1 MRNKKQM
8 QRLREWA
15 LYQLL
20 TPVRFGFEWWMKRQN
35 AVLLYCIMGNGLGD
49 AMAISTIL
57 NAMHEKFGT
66 RGIVFSMHPDLFAH
80 NPQVIRNLSY
90 KAMSSGS
97 RSLFKILLR
106 ALRGPA
112 VICIG
117 GEVWT
122 VGTNPLDTR
131 DLKKQKQAGWNWLQK
146 LLPDY
151 QPSISYEGIY
161 PKVFFS
167 AEEEQRFVAKYQNL
181 KQPFAI
187 LKASVGVN
195 RPKGAYL
202 KDWDLEKI
210 AEVVAQTP
218 QVQWI
223 QLGDKTEARIP
234 GTLNLL
240 GQTTIREAMWLVRQS
255 RFILSVEGFITH
267 AAAAFNIPAI
277 TPLTGA
283 YDPNTFVYRN
293 TIPLMADPMPACSPC
308 WQDACHVEGV
318 PCRSG
323 ISALKARD
331 EVLKL
336 IDSARVPTL

>member
-1 MRNKKQM
+1 MAKRG
-8 QRLREWA
+8 QRFREWL

-20 TPVRFGFEWWMKRQN
+20 TPVRYEFEWWMRRQN

-57 NAMHEKFGT
+57 NAMHEKYST
-66 RGIVFSMHPDLFAH
+66 RGIVFSMHPDLFAN

-90 KAMSSGS
+90 KAMASGS

-122 VGTNPLDTR
+122 VGTSPFDTR
-131 DLKKQKQAGWNWLQK
+131 DLHKKRQAGWNWLQK

-151 QPSISYEGIY
+151 QPSISYNDIY

-167 AEEEQRFVAKYQNL
+167 GQEEKNFASKYVDL

-195 RPKGAYL
+195 RPKGTYL
-202 KDWDLEKI
+202 KDWDLQKI

-218 QVQWI
+218 QVQWV
-223 QLGDKTEARIP
+223 QLGDKTEASIP

-240 GQTTIREAMWLVRQS
+240 GQTNIREAMWLVAQS
-255 RFILSVEGFITH
+255 RFVLSVEGFITH
-267 AAAAFNIPAI
+267 VAAAFNKPAI

-283 YDPNTFVYRN
+283 YDPTTFIYKNTL
-293 TIPLMADPMPACSPC
+293 PLMANPMPPCSPC
-308 WQDACHVEGV
+308 WADRCATDGM
-318 PCRSG
+318 PCRAG
-323 ISALKARD
+323 IAAEKAVSAVNGLMN
-331 EVLKL
+331 
-336 IDSARVPTL
+336 TLGSDV

>member
-1 MRNKKQM
+1 MHNKKQM

-20 TPVRFGFEWWMKRQN
+20 TPVRFGFECWMKRQN

-57 NAMHEKFGT
+57 NAMHEKYGI

-90 KAMSSGS
+90 KAMASGS

-151 QPSISYEGIY
+151 QPPISYEGIY

-167 AEEEQRFVAKYQNL
+167 PEEEQRFASKYQNL
-181 KQPFAI
+181 KQPCAI

-202 KDWDLEKI
+202 KDWELEKI

-218 QVQWI
+218 QVQWV
-223 QLGDKTEARIP
+223 QLGDKTEAPIP

-293 TIPLMADPMPACSPC
+293 TIPLMAKPMPACSPC
-308 WQDACHVEGV
+308 WADQCVVAGM

-323 ISALKARD
+323 ITTTQAIEAVTQALQKD
-331 EVLKL
+331 L
-336 IDSARVPTL
+336 

>member
-1 MRNKKQM
+1 MHSKKQM
-8 QRLREWA
+8 QRLREWS

-20 TPVRFGFEWWMKRQN
+20 SPVRLSFEWWMKRQN
-35 AVLLYCIMGNGLGD
+35 TVLLYCIMGNGLGD

-57 NAMHEKFGT
+57 NAMHEKYGT

-90 KAMSSGS
+90 KAMSSGG
-97 RSLFKILLR
+97 RSLLKILLR
-106 ALRGPA
+106 ALRGPV

-151 QPSISYEGIY
+151 QPPISYEDIY

-167 AEEEQRFVAKYQNL
+167 VQEEERFAAKYQNL

-202 KDWDLEKI
+202 KDWDQEKI

-218 QVQWI
+218 QVQWV
-223 QLGDKTEARIP
+223 QLGDKTEGLIP

-240 GQTTIREAMWLVRQS
+240 GETTIREAMWLVRES

-293 TIPLMADPMPACSPC
+293 TIPLMAVPMPPCSPC
-308 WQDACHVEGV
+308 WADQCVAAGM

-323 ISALKARD
+323 IATAQALEAITQLLHKD
-331 EVLKL
+331 L
-336 IDSARVPTL
+336 

>member
-1 MRNKKQM
+1 MAKRG
-8 QRLREWA
+8 QRFREWL

-20 TPVRFGFEWWMKRQN
+20 TPLRFGFEWWMKRHN

-57 NAMHEKFGT
+57 NALHEKYGT

-80 NPQVIRNLSY
+80 NPQVIRNMSY
-90 KAMSSGS
+90 KAMASGS

-122 VGTNPLDTR
+122 VGTTPFDTR
-131 DLKKQKQAGWNWLQK
+131 DLHKKRQAGWNWLQK

-151 QPSISYEGIY
+151 QPPINFDDIY
-161 PKVFFS
+161 PKVYFS
-167 AEEEQRFVAKYQNL
+167 AEEDKTFASKYQHL
-181 KQPFAI
+181 QHPVAI

-195 RPKGAYL
+195 RPKGTYL
-202 KDWDLEKI
+202 KDWDLQKI
-210 AEVVAQTP
+210 TEVVATMP
-218 QVQWI
+218 KVQWV
-223 QLGDKTEARIP
+223 QLGDKTETPIA

-240 GQTTIREAMWLVRQS
+240 GKTNIREAMWLVAQS
-255 RFILSVEGFITH
+255 RFVLSVEGFITH
-267 AAAAFNIPAI
+267 VAAAFNKPAI

-283 YDPNTFVYRN
+283 YDPNTFIYKN
-293 TIPLMADPMPACSPC
+293 TIPLMAEPMPACSPC
-308 WQDACHVEGV
+308 WAEQCTVAGM
-318 PCRSG
+318 PCRSE
-323 ISALKARD
+323 IKVAQAQAAIANLLQKD
-331 EVLKL
+331 Q
-336 IDSARVPTL
+336 

>member
-1 MRNKKQM
+1 MAKRG
-8 QRLREWA
+8 QRFREWL

-20 TPVRFGFEWWMKRQN
+20 TPLRFGFEWWMKRQN

-57 NAMHEKFGT
+57 NALHQKYGT

-90 KAMSSGS
+90 KAMASGS

-122 VGTNPLDTR
+122 VGTSPFDHR
-131 DLKKQKQAGWNWLQK
+131 DLHKQRQAGWNWLQK

-151 QPSISYEGIY
+151 RPPIGFEGIY
-161 PKVFFS
+161 PKVYFS
-167 AEEEQRFVAKYQNL
+167 AKEDKAFASQYQYL
-181 KQPFAI
+181 EQPFAI
-187 LKASVGVN
+187 LKASVGID
-195 RPKGAYL
+195 RPEGTYL
-202 KDWDLEKI
+202 KDWDLQKI
-210 AEVVAQTP
+210 TEVVANTP
-218 QVQWI
+218 EVQWV
-223 QLGDKTEARIP
+223 QLGDKTETPVA
-234 GTLNLL
+234 GALNLL
-240 GQTTIREAMWLVRQS
+240 GKTNIREAMWLVAQS
-255 RFILSVEGFITH
+255 RFVLSVEGFITH
-267 AAAAFNIPAI
+267 VAAAFDKPAI

-283 YDPNTFVYRN
+283 YDPNTFIYQN
-293 TIPLMADPMPACSPC
+293 TIPLMAKPMPPCSPC
-308 WQDACHVEGV
+308 WAEQCTVEGM

-323 ISALKARD
+323 ITVTQAQAAVAS
-331 EVLKL
+331 VLRK
-336 IDSARVPTL
+336 DQ

>member
-1 MRNKKQM
+1 MAKRG
-8 QRLREWA
+8 QRFREWL

-20 TPVRFGFEWWMKRQN
+20 TPLRFGFEWWMKRQN

-57 NAMHEKFGT
+57 NALHEKYGT

-80 NPQVIRNLSY
+80 NPQVIRNMSY
-90 KAMSSGS
+90 KAMASGS

-122 VGTNPLDTR
+122 VGTSPFDTQ
-131 DLKKQKQAGWNWLQK
+131 DLHKKRQSGWNWLQK

-151 QPSISYEGIY
+151 QPPISFDGIY
-161 PKVFFS
+161 PKVYFS
-167 AEEEQRFVAKYQNL
+167 AEEEKAFVSKYQHL
-181 KQPFAI
+181 QQPFAI

-195 RPKGAYL
+195 RPKGTYL
-202 KDWDLEKI
+202 KNWDLQKI
-210 AEVVAQTP
+210 TEVVSATP
-218 QVQWI
+218 KLQWV
-223 QLGDKTEARIP
+223 QLGDKTETPIA

-240 GQTTIREAMWLVRQS
+240 GKTSIREAMWLVAQS
-255 RFILSVEGFITH
+255 RFVLSVEGFITH
-267 AAAAFNIPAI
+267 VAAAFNKPAI

-283 YDPNTFVYRN
+283 YDPNTFIYEN
-293 TIPLMADPMPACSPC
+293 TIPLLADPMPACAPC
-308 WQDACHVEGV
+308 WQSQCTE
-318 PCRSG
+318 PEMWCRSR
-323 ISALKARD
+323 IAKELALIAIK
-331 EVLKL
+331 KL
-336 IDSARVPTL
+336 HGTH

>member
-1 MRNKKQM
+1 MAKRG
-8 QRLREWA
+8 QRFREWL

-20 TPVRFGFEWWMKRQN
+20 TPLRLGFEWWMKRQN
-35 AVLLYCIMGNGLGD
+35 TVLLYCIMGNGLGD

-57 NAMHEKFGT
+57 NALHEKYGT

-97 RSLFKILLR
+97 RSLFKKLLR

-122 VGTNPLDTR
+122 VGTSPFVTQ
-131 DLKKQKQAGWNWLQK
+131 DLHKQRQAGWNWLQK

-151 QPSISYEGIY
+151 QPPIRFEGIY
-161 PKVFFS
+161 PKVYFS
-167 AEEEQRFVAKYQNL
+167 AEEDKAFARKYQDL

-187 LKASVGVN
+187 LKASVGIN
-195 RPKGAYL
+195 RPKGTYL
-202 KDWDLEKI
+202 KDWDLQKI
-210 AEVVAQTP
+210 TEVVANAP
-218 QVQWI
+218 DVQWV
-223 QLGDKTEARIP
+223 QLGDKTETPVA

-240 GQTTIREAMWLVRQS
+240 GRTSIREAMWLVARS
-255 RFILSVEGFITH
+255 RFVLSVEGFITH
-267 AAAAFNIPAI
+267 VAAAFNKPAI

-283 YDPNTFVYRN
+283 YDPKTFIYQN
-293 TIPLMADPMPACSPC
+293 TIPLMADPLPPCSPC
-308 WQDACHVEGV
+308 WSEQCAVEGM

-323 ISALKARD
+323 ITVAQATIAVARILQMD
-331 EVLKL
+331 K
-336 IDSARVPTL
+336 P

>member
-1 MRNKKQM
+1 MAKRG
-8 QRLREWA
+8 QRFREWL

-57 NAMHEKFGT
+57 NVLHEKYGT

-90 KAMSSGS
+90 KAMSSGG

-122 VGTNPLDTR
+122 VGTSPFDTR
-131 DLKKQKQAGWNWLQK
+131 DLHKKRQAGWNWLQK

-151 QPSISYEGIY
+151 RPPICFEGIY

-167 AEEEQRFVAKYQNL
+167 VVEETAFSRKYQGL

-195 RPKGAYL
+195 RPQGTYL
-202 KDWDLEKI
+202 KDWDLQKI
-210 AEVVAQTP
+210 TEVVASTP
-218 QVQWI
+218 DVQWV
-223 QLGDKTEARIP
+223 QLGDKTETPIA
-234 GTLNLL
+234 GTLSLL
-240 GQTTIREAMWLVRQS
+240 GQTNIREAMWLVAQS
-255 RFILSVEGFITH
+255 RFVLSVEGFITH
-267 AAAAFNIPAI
+267 VAAAFNKPAI

-283 YDPNTFVYRN
+283 YDPNTFVYKN
-293 TIPLMADPMPACSPC
+293 TIPLLADPMPACSPC
-308 WQDACHVEGV
+308 WAEQCSVEGM
-318 PCRSG
+318 PCR
-323 ISALKARD
+323 RD
-331 EVLKL
+331 ITVGQAQAAIAIILHKEK
-336 IDSARVPTL
+336 

>member
-1 MRNKKQM
+1 MHNKKQM

-20 TPVRFGFEWWMKRQN
+20 TPVRFSFEWWMNREN
-35 AVLLYCIMGNGLGD
+35 LVLLYCIMGNGLGD

-57 NAMHEKFGT
+57 NAMHEKYGT
-66 RGIVFSMHPDLFAH
+66 RGLVFSMHPDLFAH
-80 NPQVIRNLSY
+80 NPQVVRNLSY

-122 VGTNPLDTR
+122 VGTNPLDAR
-131 DLKKQKQAGWNWLQK
+131 DLKKQRQAGWNWLQK

-151 QPSISYEGIY
+151 QPPISYEGIY

-167 AEEEQRFVAKYQNL
+167 QEEESRFTAKYQNL
-181 KQPFAI
+181 QQPFAI

-210 AEVVAQTP
+210 AEVVAKTP
-218 QVQWI
+218 QVRWI
-223 QLGDKTEARIP
+223 QLGDKAETSVA

-240 GQTTIREAMWLVRQS
+240 GQTNIREAMWLVSQA
-255 RFILSVEGFITH
+255 RFILSIEGFITH
-267 AAAAFNIPAI
+267 ASAAFGIPAI

-283 YDPNTFVYRN
+283 YDPHTFIYRN
-293 TIPLMADPMPACSPC
+293 TIPLMAEPMPDCSPC
-308 WQDACHVEGV
+308 WQEACTQ
-318 PCRSG
+318 PQMWCRTRINEAVAIAAINQLSG
-323 ISALKARD
+323 QGSL
-331 EVLKL
+331 
-336 IDSARVPTL
+336 

>member
-1 MRNKKQM
+1 MKNKMQM

-57 NAMHEKFGT
+57 NAMHEKYGT
-66 RGIVFSMHPDLFAH
+66 RGIVFSMHPDLFAY
-80 NPQVIRNLSY
+80 NPQVIKNLSY
-90 KAMSSGS
+90 KAMRSAT
-97 RSLFKILLR
+97 RSLFKSLLR

-122 VGTNPLDTR
+122 VGTNPLDTQ

-151 QPSISYEGIY
+151 QPPISYEGIY

-167 AEEEQRFVAKYQNL
+167 RQEEKCFSDKYQSFP
-181 KQPFAI
+181 KPFAI
-187 LKASVGVN
+187 LKASVGSN
-195 RPKGAYL
+195 RPRGAYL
-202 KDWDLEKI
+202 KDWDPQKI
-210 AEVVAQTP
+210 KTVVSGTP
-218 QVQWI
+218 DAHWV
-223 QLGDKTEARIP
+223 QLGDKAELP
-234 GTLNLL
+234 VNGVLNLL
-240 GQTTIREAMWLVRQS
+240 GQTSVREAMWLVQQS
-255 RFILSVEGFITH
+255 EFVLSMEGFITH
-267 AAAAFNIPAI
+267 VAAAFNKSAI

-283 YDPNTFVYRN
+283 YDPATFIYRN
-293 TIPLMADPMPACSPC
+293 TIPLLAEPMPACSPC
-308 WQDACHVEGV
+308 WQDHCTQSEMWCQTRISEHAAVNAV
-318 PCRSG
+318 RSLLNA
-323 ISALKARD
+323 SQKN
-331 EVLKL
+331 V
-336 IDSARVPTL
+336 

>member
-1 MRNKKQM
+1 MHNKKQM

-20 TPVRFGFEWWMKRQN
+20 TPVRFCFEWWMKRQN
-35 AVLLYCIMGNGLGD
+35 TVLLYCIMGNGLGD

-57 NAMHEKFGT
+57 NAMHAKYGT

-90 KAMSSGS
+90 KAMASGS

-122 VGTNPLDTR
+122 IGTNPFDTR
-131 DLKKQKQAGWNWLQK
+131 DLKKQKQVGWNWLQK

-151 QPSISYEGIY
+151 QPPISYEGIY
-161 PKVFFS
+161 PKVIFS
-167 AEEEQRFVAKYQNL
+167 AEEEQRFVAKYQGL

-195 RPKGAYL
+195 RPKGTYL

-210 AEVVAQTP
+210 TEVVAAVP
-218 QVQWI
+218 EVVWI
-223 QLGDKTEARIP
+223 QLGDKTETPISGAY
-234 GTLNLL
+234 NLL
-240 GQTTIREAMWLVRQS
+240 GQTSIREAMWLVQQS
-255 RFILSVEGFITH
+255 KFVLSIEGFITH
-267 AAAAFNIPAI
+267 VAAAFHKPAI

-283 YDPNTFVYRN
+283 YDPRTFIYHNTL
-293 TIPLMADPMPACSPC
+293 PLMADPMPVCSPC
-308 WQDACHVEGV
+308 WQDVCTQSEMW
-318 PCRSG
+318 CRSR
-323 ISALKARD
+323 IKTENALGTIKM
-331 EVLKL
+331 L
-336 IDSARVPTL
+336 INAPTNDS

>member
-1 MRNKKQM
+1 MAKRG
-8 QRLREWA
+8 QRFREWL

-20 TPVRFGFEWWMKRQN
+20 TPVRYGFEWWMQRRN

-57 NAMHEKFGT
+57 NAMHEKYGT

-117 GEVWT
+117 GEVWS
-122 VGTNPLDTR
+122 VGTSPFDTR
-131 DLKKQKQAGWNWLQK
+131 DLHKKRQAGWNWLQK

-151 QPSISYEGIY
+151 QPPISYSDIY

-167 AEEEQRFVAKYQNL
+167 DQEEKTFARKYADL

-195 RPKGAYL
+195 RPKGTYL
-202 KDWDLEKI
+202 KDWDLQKI
-210 AEVVAQTP
+210 AEVVSQTP
-218 QVQWI
+218 QVQWV
-223 QLGDKTEARIP
+223 QLGDKTEAPIS

-240 GQTTIREAMWLVRQS
+240 GQTNIREAMWLVAQS
-255 RFILSVEGFITH
+255 RFVLSVEGFITH
-267 AAAAFNIPAI
+267 VAAAFSKPAI

-283 YDPNTFVYRN
+283 YDPTTFIYKNTL
-293 TIPLMADPMPACSPC
+293 PLMANPMPACSPC
-308 WQDACHVEGV
+308 WAEECKETGM

-323 ISALKARD
+323 IATTAALEAVTQALQKD
-331 EVLKL
+331 V
-336 IDSARVPTL
+336 